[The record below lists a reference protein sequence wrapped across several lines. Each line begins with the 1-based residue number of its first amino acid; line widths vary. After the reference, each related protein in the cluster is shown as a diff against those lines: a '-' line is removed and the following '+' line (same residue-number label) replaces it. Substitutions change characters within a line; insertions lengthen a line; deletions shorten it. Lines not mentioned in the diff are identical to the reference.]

1 MVQVKSIKAQCNLTD
16 HVIDR
21 LHEIH
26 TDVMLGQ
33 LLSKLNKYSWI
44 SVDIMH
50 V

>member
-33 LLSKLNKYSWI
+33 LLSKYSWI